1 MGGFHA
7 ELSLPNTAEALDL
20 ARDFVG
26 RLVGMAELGDASG
39 LVTDAA
45 VEACANVIDHAYEP
59 GEDGPVRLV
68 GDVDG
73 TGLRLRVQDE
83 GLKFD
88 AAARLAPGRERVST
102 EGGLTRIR
110 AAFDTVEWQNLGKA
124 GKELRLAKRRPTA
137 NLLQDPGDLEVVD
150 DEESVPLAPE
160 QTYEVRRFRP
170 DDALGVCR
178 VMYRNYGNTYF
189 HDCCYYPEILAALNE
204 SGELLSVV
212 AVAEDG
218 EVVGH
223 YALEFFTNKKVPE
236 RGMAVVSPAHRG
248 RDLMGRMRVLI
259 EGESEALGVTGVWS
273 VAVTKHV
280 YSQRVNEE
288 FESDV
293 CGLMLAG
300 GPATQVFRGLEEE
313 GEKPQRVS
321 WVVYFTYVTPP
332 EKALVHAPA
341 RHRAVL
347 ERIYDNLA
355 LAVEWHDE
363 VRAPHG
369 DTAMDVTYSRELDS
383 GTINVTQVG
392 DDTIAEVRRATDDLF
407 GVTGAEVISLNLPLA
422 DPSTPVLLEDLEDL
436 GYFFCGVGP
445 SFLQDG
451 DALMLQVLAPGIEL
465 DPDQIEV
472 ANPFAAELVTYCFA
486 DRERVLA
493 AKT

>member
-7 ELSLPNTAEALDL
+7 ELKLPNAPEALDL
-20 ARDFVG
+20 ARDFVA
-26 RLVGMAELGDASG
+26 RLVGMAGLGDGAA
-39 LVTDAA
+39 LVTEAA

-59 GEDGPVRLV
+59 GEDGPVRV
-68 GDVDG
+68 TGDVDAA
-73 TGLRLRVQDE
+73 GLHLRVHDE

-88 AAARLAPGRERVST
+88 AGARLAPGRERTSA
-102 EGGLTRIR
+102 EGGLARIR
-110 AAFDTVEWQNLGKA
+110 AAFDTVEWQNLGKV
-124 GKELRLAKRRPTA
+124 GKELHLVKRRPTA
-137 NLLQDPGDLEVVD
+137 SLLTDPGGIEVVE

-170 DDALGVCR
+170 EDALGVCR
-178 VMYRNYGNTYF
+178 TMYRNYGNTYF
-189 HDCCYYPEILAALNE
+189 HDCCYYPEILAALNDT
-204 SGELLSVV
+204 GELLSVV

-223 YALEFFTNKKVPE
+223 YALEFFANKKVPE
-236 RGMAVVSPAHRG
+236 RGMAVVAPAHRG

-259 EGESEALGVTGVWS
+259 EEESARLGVTGVWS

-280 YSQRVNEE
+280 YSQKVNEE

-300 GPATQVFRGLEEE
+300 GPVTQSFRGFEEE

-347 ERIYDNLA
+347 ERIYENLG

-363 VRAPHG
+363 VRVPHG
-369 DTAMDVTYSRELDS
+369 ENAMDVSYSRELDS
-383 GTINVTQVG
+383 GTINVTQIG

-407 GVTGAEVISLNLPLA
+407 GVTGAEVVQLNLPLA
-422 DPSTPVLLEDLEDL
+422 DPSTPVLLEDLEDI

-451 DALMLQVLAPGIEL
+451 DALMLQCLGPDVHL
-465 DPDQIEV
+465 DPEQIEV

-486 DRERVLA
+486 DRDRVVA
-493 AKT
+493 ARS